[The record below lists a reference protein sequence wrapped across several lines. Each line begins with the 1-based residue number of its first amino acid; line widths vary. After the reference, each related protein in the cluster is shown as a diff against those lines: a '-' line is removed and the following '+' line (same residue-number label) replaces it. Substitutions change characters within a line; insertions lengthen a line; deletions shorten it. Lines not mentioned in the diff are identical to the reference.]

1 MRKETLRGKESER
14 EIKKKTD
21 MREGMRASD
30 FRLVHVD
37 LRLIEK

>member
-14 EIKKKTD
+14 EIKKKMD
-21 MREGMRASD
+21 MRESMSATD